1 MSSLVWRV
9 QGTFAVTSYVFG
21 LWLLNTSRK
30 YEGFTCKEN
39 ILAICTAEPK
49 NDKDYFSNYLMLVLI
64 GAFGM
69 YILIDLFV
77 IIFKIMILIIIVIIN
92 YYYY

>member
-1 MSSLVWRV
+1 MSSIVWKV
-9 QGTFAVTSYVFG
+9 QGAFAVTSYVFG

-49 NDKDYFSNYLMLVLI
+49 NDKDFFSNYLMLVLI
-64 GAFGM
+64 GAFGI
-69 YILIDLFV
+69 YILYSYFYCISYNLF
-77 IIFKIMILIIIVIIN
+77 FELFF
-92 YYYY
+92 